1 MDGAL
6 AARASVLRP
15 RFRLCWVRV
24 AEREPTIESD
34 QRKQRLRVRPRH
46 AASLVLLR
54 EGPAGIVVLLG
65 RRSPTARFMPGF
77 YVCPGGRLADDD
89 RARWCGE
96 TGAPHGTHGTA
107 LLRPA
112 RAALR
117 ETYEETGILVGRPG
131 DAPAESKAIYPVEA
145 AYAAHGIAPD
155 LGLLTYIGRAI
166 TPTSS
171 PMRFDTLFFLADGTH
186 AVGCH
191 ADGAE
196 LDDVAWHAADPRAD
210 RAMSGVTRFMLAR
223 ALAVW
228 RGDAGP
234 APLYRHIGK
243 RAHIAAPR

>member
-1 MDGAL
+1 MAEGEKTGEQSA
-6 AARASVLRP
+6 P
-15 RFRLCWVRV
+15 RR
-24 AEREPTIESD
+24 
-34 QRKQRLRVRPRH
+34 RLRVRPRH

-54 EGPAGIVVLLG
+54 EGPAGIAVLMG
-65 RRSPTARFMPGF
+65 RRGLSARFMPGY
-77 YVCPGGRLADDD
+77 YVCPGGRVADDD
-89 RARWCGE
+89 RGRWRGE
-96 TGAPHGTHGTA
+96 TGEPRGGAA

-117 ETYEETGILVGRPG
+117 ETYEETGILVGRRESTPPCPSGGLPG
-131 DAPAESKAIYPVEA
+131 AAASFPVEA

-155 LGLLTYIGRAI
+155 LRLLTYIGRAI

-171 PMRFDTLFFLADGTH
+171 PMRFDTHFFLADGAYAT
-186 AVGCH
+186 GDH

-196 LDDVAWHAADPRAD
+196 LDDVAWHDADPNAD

-228 RGDAGP
+228 HGDAAP

-243 RAHIAAPR
+243 RAHVAPLRPARR

>member
-1 MDGAL
+1 MAD
-6 AARASVLRP
+6 S
-15 RFRLCWVRV
+15 
-24 AEREPTIESD
+24 ESMTGHD
-34 QRKQRLRVRPRH
+34 KPKRLRVRPRH

-54 EGPAGIVVLLG
+54 EGPAGLAVLMG
-65 RRSPTARFMPGF
+65 RRSLTARFMPGY

-89 RARWCGE
+89 RGRWRGE
-96 TGAPHGTHGTA
+96 TGEPHGRHRAA

-117 ETYEETGILVGRPG
+117 ETYEETGILVGR
-131 DAPAESKAIYPVEA
+131 AASESAKSKAVYPVEA

-171 PMRFDTLFFLADGTH
+171 PMRFDTLFFIADGAH
-186 AVGCH
+186 AVGTH

-196 LDDVAWHAADPRAD
+196 LDNVAWHTADPQAD

-223 ALAVW
+223 AIAVW
-228 RGDAGP
+228 RGDTGP
-234 APLYRHIGK
+234 PPLYRHIGR
-243 RAHIAAPR
+243 RAHIVVPR